1 MRRIAALALIAGCA
15 PLEEF
20 QTPVYPIRQEM
31 CVILQLDTPENIA
44 TANNYGTPVDPAT
57 DSVVLGRYWGKA
69 KPYPRITAPLAT
81 SAYDRTAFCILG
93 HEMYHGPF
101 GDFHTDDLI
110 DACE

>member
-1 MRRIAALALIAGCA
+1 MKKIAAVLLLAGCA
-15 PLEEF
+15 PLETF
-20 QTPVYPIRQEM
+20 QTPVHPIKQEM
-31 CVILQLDTPENIA
+31 CVILQLDTEEEIA
-44 TANNYGTPVDPAT
+44 KANNYGIAPSGGGPVIM
-57 DSVVLGRYWGKA
+57 GRYWSMA

-81 SAYDRTAFCILG
+81 DSFDRRAFCILG